1 MPEALQGLLPTI
13 FTVFVMI
20 ITFLIGLAVWKNNK
34 QNTDDNQ
41 NKALEAQ
48 SERIDAVENANKEF
62 STTLN
67 KIYTMV
73 EMQNKDIDNLKK
85 ESSETDKALNE
96 IKKILDPLTT
106 IPSKL
111 DSLEKQLFISLKS
124 FEKLFEEKI
133 KNVNEKVEH
142 VQPVQKQRF
151 APKLKGKTL

>member
-1 MPEALQGLLPTI
+1 MLESLQGLFPTI
-13 FTVFVMI
+13 LTIIGAIIVFIV
-20 ITFLIGLAVWKNNK
+20 GLAVWKNNK

-48 SERIDAVENANKEF
+48 SKRIDAVENANKEF
-62 STTLN
+62 STILN

-73 EMQNKDIDNLKK
+73 EMQNKDIDNLKQ
-85 ESSETDKALNE
+85 ESSETDKALSG

-106 IPSKL
+106 IPDKL
-111 DSLEKQLFISLKS
+111 DSLEKQIFISLKS

-151 APKLKGKTL
+151 APKLKGKTS